1 MRSNI
6 LVLVLFFVGCATIYN
21 PATQRTE
28 YYFIDDTAEVTMGK
42 NISQDITKENKV
54 LNDPARLRYV
64 RELGAKIA
72 QVSDRNYLTYHFSI
86 LDEGGINA
94 FSLPGGYIFVNK
106 GLLDAADTEEVAF
119 VLAHEIAHVAARHSV
134 KRLQASLGMS
144 LLLGL
149 ALKDVES
156 TSINRAVNIVYNV
169 VTLGYSRGD
178 ELLADS
184 LAVQYMHRAGF
195 NPQAGVSLMQKLKE
209 SRNDYTLVFLS
220 SHPPPEQRIK
230 NIEEKIKLL
239 Q

>member
-1 MRSNI
+1 MKNNI
-6 LVLVLFFVGCATIYN
+6 LLLVLFFVGCATVYN
-21 PATQRTE
+21 PATQKTE
-28 YYFIDDTAEVTMGK
+28 YYFIDDNTEVLMGK
-42 NISQDITKENKV
+42 NIAQDITKENKV
-54 LNDPARLRYV
+54 LDDPTQLRYIK
-64 RELGAKIA
+64 ELGDHIA

-106 GLLDAADTEEVAF
+106 GLLDHANKDEVAF

-134 KRLQASLGMS
+134 KRLQASLGIN

-156 TSINRAVNIVYNV
+156 DTINRAVSIVYNV
-169 VTLGYSRGD
+169 VSLGYSRGD

-184 LAVQYMHRAGF
+184 LAVKYMHRAGY
-195 NPQAGVSLMQKLKE
+195 NPRAAVTLMEKLKE
-209 SRNDYTLVFLS
+209 GHNDYTLVFLS
-220 SHPPPEQRIK
+220 SHPPPDERIK
-230 NIEEKIKLL
+230 NIQEKIRAL